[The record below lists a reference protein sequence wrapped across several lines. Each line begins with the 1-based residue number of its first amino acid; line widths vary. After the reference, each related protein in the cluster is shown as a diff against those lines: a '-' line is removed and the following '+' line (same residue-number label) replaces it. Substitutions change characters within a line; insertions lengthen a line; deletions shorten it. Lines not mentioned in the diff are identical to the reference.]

1 MHMNTGPLSETSRQF
16 VQNRFTRYLVSI
28 AVVLFLVLLLEI
40 VTRGNHE
47 LSIII
52 IELVS
57 IAVSLS
63 VFVLVWNSRKIA
75 PDTFLLAIGLSCLF
89 TSFLDALFTLSFV
102 NLPFLPETAGILI
115 PLFWLAARFF
125 QSVTLLVAVVL
136 IGRSITRDKKYDT
149 LILTVTYTVVCSAL
163 VAAIF
168 LCQKVPACFE
178 IFAGPS
184 LVKTAGE
191 FLITAIF
198 ILTVGLLM
206 TRRRDIDPE
215 VRTYLEI
222 ALLFFGWGELVFA
235 ISGNGFEPMNVVGF
249 FLRFVAVYYLY
260 RAIVTVGITRP
271 FDLLFRQ
278 VTEREHDLRLSEE
291 RYRKVV
297 ETQTE
302 LISRFLP
309 DGTHI
314 FVNDAYCRFFGLP
327 CDEILGKKVPAH
339 CKVEDMENLHTIFS
353 GLTPQ
358 KPVVS
363 NTCKVTLSDGLV
375 RWVVWNDQAVF
386 DSKGKIIEYQSVG
399 RDITR
404 LYEANLALE
413 KAHESLPSS
422 PASPVTISST
432 S

>member
-1 MHMNTGPLSETSRQF
+1 
-16 VQNRFTRYLVSI
+16 
-28 AVVLFLVLLLEI
+28 
-40 VTRGNHE
+40 
-47 LSIII
+47 
-52 IELVS
+52 
-57 IAVSLS
+57 
-63 VFVLVWNSRKIA
+63 
-75 PDTFLLAIGLSCLF
+75 
-89 TSFLDALFTLSFV
+89 
-102 NLPFLPETAGILI
+102 
-115 PLFWLAARFF
+115 
-125 QSVTLLVAVVL
+125 
-136 IGRSITRDKKYDT
+136 
-149 LILTVTYTVVCSAL
+149 
-163 VAAIF
+163 
-168 LCQKVPACFE
+168 
-178 IFAGPS
+178 
-184 LVKTAGE
+184 
-191 FLITAIF
+191 
-198 ILTVGLLM
+198 
-206 TRRRDIDPE
+206 
-215 VRTYLEI
+215 
-222 ALLFFGWGELVFA
+222 
-235 ISGNGFEPMNVVGF
+235 MNVVGF

-413 KAHESLPSS
+413 KAHEKLALLSGITRHDILNQLTALKSLIYLVKENPGD
-422 PASPVTISST
+422 PESPVLLRKMQNIADVIEEQISFTKDYEEMGVKAPTWQNVSAGIQRAVAALPVGTTRVQLETGDVEVFADPLFEKVFYNLIDNSLRYAGKNLSVIRISSREGPEGLEILYSDNGEGISSEDKKKLFRKGFGKHT
-432 S
+432 GLGLFLVREILAITGIRISENGTYGKGAMFTLTVPREGYRIPKKEP